1 MLRYKSIIATLALL
15 ILVVMPSGVKAG
27 EPIPP
32 KIVEGRYIIMM
43 KAQEGIPNDLFDAVS
58 EAGGKL
64 VSTTLE
70 IGMAVA
76 ISEADDFADKLAKH
90 KEVKGVIPELKVKWI
105 PDEDEMYMQQ
115 ITPGDEPL
123 YGFQWSMEVIDA
135 PGAWS
140 AGYTGAGVR
149 VADLDTGIDPN
160 HPDLALN
167 IDFAASTSFVDFEP
181 FIDDLNG
188 HGTHTA
194 GTIAAED
201 NEIGVIGV
209 APEATIIAVKVLC
222 GGGWGYFEWIVGGI
236 VYAATEADADVI
248 NMSLAGY
255 FPKSGM
261 HNEWFPAKVAAYY
274 LSLMNRALNFAA
286 QQGVTVV
293 SAAANAA
300 INLNHDQDWVV
311 LPAEAGNGMA
321 VSATGP
327 IGQENFDNPASYTN
341 YGTSVIDVAAPG
353 GDFQLYPQPDWWLD
367 MVISTVPGG
376 WAWGAGT
383 SMATPHVS
391 GLAALIIGQ
400 HGGDMQPAQ
409 VKAIIEQSA
418 DDLGK
423 PGTDDY
429 YGRGRI
435 NAYKAVAGIK
445 KAPAISRGEVNPTG
459 KLTATWGK
467 LKVAH

>member
-1 MLRYKSIIATLALL
+1 MLRYKSIIATLAIL
-15 ILVVMPSGVKAG
+15 ILCVMVSGVKAG
-27 EPIPP
+27 EPELPE
-32 KIVEGRYIIMM
+32 IVDGQYIIMM
-43 KAQEGIPNDLFDAVS
+43 KAQAGIPADLALAVS
-58 EAGGKL
+58 EAGGEL
-64 VSTTLE
+64 VSTTPE

-76 ISEADDFADKLAKH
+76 ISEVNDFADKLAKH
-90 KEVKGVIPELKVKWI
+90 SDVKCVIPKLNIKWI
-105 PDEDEMYMQQ
+105 PSKDEMYMQG
-115 ITPGDEPL
+115 ITPEDEDL
-123 YGFQWSMEVIDA
+123 YEHQWSMQQIEA
-135 PGAWS
+135 EGAWD

-149 VADLDTGIDPN
+149 VADLDTGIDPG
-160 HPDLALN
+160 HPDLASN
-167 IDFAASTSFVDFEP
+167 IDFAYSKSFVPDEP
-181 FIDDLNG
+181 SINDLHG

-194 GTIAAED
+194 GTIAAAD

-209 APEATIIAVKVLC
+209 APEATIIAVKVLNAA
-222 GGGWGYFEWIVGGI
+222 GWGYFDWILAGI
-236 VYAATEADADVI
+236 LYAATEADADVI
-248 NMSLAGY
+248 NMSLGGY

-261 HNEWFPAKVAAYY
+261 HNELFPAKLLAYY

-293 SAAANAA
+293 SAAHNFAT
-300 INLNHDQDWVV
+300 NLNHDRDWVI

-327 IGQENFDNPASYTN
+327 IAQENFDNPASYTN

-367 MVISTVPGG
+367 KVISTVPGG
-376 WAWGAGT
+376 WGWMAGT

-400 HGGDMQPAQ
+400 HGGEMQPAQ

-423 PGTDDY
+423 PGMDDY

-435 NAYKAVAGIK
+435 NAYNAVAGI
-445 KAPAISRGEVNPTG
+445 KAPAISRGKVNPAG

-467 LKVAH
+467 LKVSR